1 LHISYTLYLLFD
13 PTGYSYYTQTTFL
26 STTTYQQL
34 LNRGWRRSGTLLYK
48 PDQRASCCPH
58 YTIRLDAEAYR
69 PTRDQRQTINRF
81 NKHILGD
88 NYIKDAAKLYPLSRE
103 QAKKRNTDFD
113 VVERVHESER
123 RALKSP
129 PEPTHRFE
137 VTLESNEFTEEKYTV
152 FANYQRVVHHEPP
165 IKISKS
171 GFRNFLCKSPLPTSS
186 MTIDGKERKLG
197 SYHQCY
203 RIDGKLVA
211 VGILDLLP
219 QCVSAVYFMYHEDVH
234 EHAFGKLG
242 AIREIALAK
251 EDGYKWWYAGFYI
264 HRYVLVTIVCR
275 PVRFEIPS
283 HKVVESY
290 AATLFVD

>member
-1 LHISYTLYLLFD
+1 
-13 PTGYSYYTQTTFL
+13 
-26 STTTYQQL
+26 
-34 LNRGWRRSGTLLYK
+34 
-48 PDQRASCCPH
+48 
-58 YTIRLDAEAYR
+58 
-69 PTRDQRQTINRF
+69 
-81 NKHILGD
+81 
-88 NYIKDAAKLYPLSRE
+88 
-103 QAKKRNTDFD
+103 
-113 VVERVHESER
+113 VERVHESER